1 MQRLAK
7 AAQEG
12 QEPAALV
19 KAQIDRA
26 MPSRT
31 ETAKELAYRV
41 HSIADR
47 KGWTGEA
54 LIYNTLVQNWP
65 AIEQLAR
72 ELASAGEIERQ
83 ERLL

>member
-1 MQRLAK
+1 M
-7 AAQEG
+7 
-12 QEPAALV
+12 V

-26 MPSRT
+26 MPNRT

-47 KGWTGEA
+47 KGWTSEA
-54 LIYNTLVQNWP
+54 LVYNTLVQNWP

-72 ELASAGEIERQ
+72 ELASAGPSQSGRSGFC
-83 ERLL
+83 RS